1 MKLVQ
6 SAETRREGTRVITA
20 LFFHLK
26 SSLFLAL
33 PLPPSRPVLTSAL
46 LAAAPFL
53 PINRLTRHLLNL
65 SPLISSVTSVASA
78 VFRGCS
84 SDTHTHTHV
93 HLQHSYAN
101 THYSRGHAC
110 IRAKHAATTTTEAL
124 MYGFLFA
131 RKRTLEM
138 HKHALA
144 NRVMEDD

>member
-33 PLPPSRPVLTSAL
+33 PLPPSCPVLTSAL

-84 SDTHTHTHV
+84 SDTHTHT
-93 HLQHSYAN
+93 
-101 THYSRGHAC
+101 
-110 IRAKHAATTTTEAL
+110 RAPAA
-124 MYGFLFA
+124 FIC
-131 RKRTLEM
+131 
-138 HKHALA
+138 KHALFTGTRVHTCKTCSDDN
-144 NRVMEDD
+144 NRSVNVWIFVCEETHIGNAQTRARKQGNGG